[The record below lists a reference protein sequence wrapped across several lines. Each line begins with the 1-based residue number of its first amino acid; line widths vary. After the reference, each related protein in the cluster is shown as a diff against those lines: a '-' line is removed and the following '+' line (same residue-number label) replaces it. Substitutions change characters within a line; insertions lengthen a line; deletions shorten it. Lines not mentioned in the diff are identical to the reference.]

1 LQVLETRRELDR
13 LIARSAARRSTPAE
27 RQRIAELADAMAEH
41 VRAGDVRGFLRLD
54 GDLNAVAARAARN
67 EIAANTVATLHS
79 VSRRFW
85 FYHHQDN
92 HRAAQTMTL
101 HVALARAIAS
111 GDDAAAGVASDTLTD
126 QLFEFARS
134 TLIAA

>member
-1 LQVLETRRELDR
+1 M
-13 LIARSAARRSTPAE
+13 
-27 RQRIAELADAMAEH
+27 QRNIDADNQSL
-41 VRAGDVRGFLRLD
+41 RGFLRLD
-54 GDLNAVAARAARN
+54 GELNALAARAARN
-67 EIAANTVATLHS
+67 EVAASTVATLHS

-92 HRAAQTMTL
+92 HRAAQTMAL

-111 GDDAAAGVASDTLTD
+111 GEETVAAAASDALTD

-134 TLIAA
+134 TLIAN